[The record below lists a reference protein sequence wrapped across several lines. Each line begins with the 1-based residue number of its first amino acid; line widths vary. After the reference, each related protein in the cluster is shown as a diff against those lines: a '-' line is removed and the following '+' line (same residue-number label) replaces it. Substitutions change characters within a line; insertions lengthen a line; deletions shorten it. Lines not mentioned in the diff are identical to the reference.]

1 MEGLSYVIGKL
12 TFEEAF
18 IIISLILFK
27 IQNYFTEITGSP
39 NMSPFVGTPTNPLD
53 FAKINGTPLEFCKYL
68 TLNFLLSCL
77 IWEGNF
83 IAFFLDISL
92 FTLLVL

>member
-27 IQNYFTEITGSP
+27 IQNYFAEITGSP
-39 NMSPFVGTPTNPLD
+39 RMLPFVGTPT
-53 FAKINGTPLEFCKYL
+53 TPLNFRKIKGPH
-68 TLNFLLSCL
+68 LNFV
-77 IWEGNF
+77 N
-83 IAFFLDISL
+83 
-92 FTLLVL
+92 T

>member
-27 IQNYFTEITGSP
+27 NQNYFAEITGSP
-39 NMSPFVGTPTNPLD
+39 SMSSFVGTPTTPFD
-53 FAKINGTPLEFCKYL
+53 FGKIKGVPHI
-68 TLNFLLSCL
+68 NFV
-77 IWEGNF
+77 NN
-83 IAFFLDISL
+83 
-92 FTLLVL
+92 

>member
-27 IQNYFTEITGSP
+27 IQNYFAEITGSP
-39 NMSPFVGTPTNPLD
+39 SMLAPQQLPLILYEIKGSPY
-53 FAKINGTPLEFCKYL
+53 EFCKYIDFNVFSVDL
-68 TLNFLLSCL
+68 
-77 IWEGNF
+77 
-83 IAFFLDISL
+83 A
-92 FTLLVL
+92 